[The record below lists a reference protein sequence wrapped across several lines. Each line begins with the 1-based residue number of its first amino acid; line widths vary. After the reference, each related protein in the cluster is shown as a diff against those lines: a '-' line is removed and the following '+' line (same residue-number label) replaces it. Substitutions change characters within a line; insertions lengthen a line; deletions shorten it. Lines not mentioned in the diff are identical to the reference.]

1 MSDDQIE
8 SLTLEAATQGYDKD
22 FIGLVEMIYGKG
34 FLSQGGERS
43 VQEMIG
49 DLNLDAA
56 QVLDIGSGLGG
67 PSIYLA
73 KRYQAHVTGL
83 EPQAWM
89 IECAHKNLVDERTQL
104 RGSVNFV
111 HMAAT
116 SNLKQFASGS
126 FDFVLSKEA
135 ILHIPLEVKQSF
147 LAEIFRVL
155 KPGGML
161 IVLDWVR
168 TGVAYSAN
176 TTQMME
182 LDGVAYNLTTRD
194 SYLASLAQAG
204 FSEISSEDRTEKSVE
219 YSQLNLESIHQ
230 LKDAIID
237 LYGVLTFDHSL
248 QSWSWQRDAFKARE
262 LETVLFKAK
271 KPLA

>member
-1 MSDDQIE
+1 MSDDQME

-22 FIGLVEMIYGKG
+22 FIGLVEMVYGKG

-49 DLNLDAA
+49 DFNLDDAH
-56 QVLDIGSGLGG
+56 VLDIGSGLGG
-67 PSIYLA
+67 PSIYLT
-73 KRYQAHVTGL
+73 KRHHAHVTGL

-89 IECAHKNLVDERTQL
+89 IECAHKNLADERDQL

-111 HMAAT
+111 HMTTT

-135 ILHIPLEVKQSF
+135 ILHIPLEVKHSF

-155 KPGGML
+155 KPGGMF

-168 TGVAYSAN
+168 TAVPYSPN
-176 TTQMME
+176 TRQMME
-182 LDGVAYNLTTRD
+182 LDGVAYNLTTLE
-194 SYLASLAQAG
+194 SYLGSLAQVG
-204 FSEISSEDRTEKSVE
+204 FIEISSEARTAKSVE
-219 YSQLNLESIHQ
+219 YSQLNVETIHQ
-230 LKDAIID
+230 LKDKIIGM
-237 LYGVLTFDHSL
+237 YGVLTFEHSL
-248 QSWSWQRDAFKARE
+248 QSWSWQRDAFKGRE